1 MDTVYVLTILV
12 SAFSLAI
19 VLVGLPAQIH
29 KNYREKRSGQPGLL
43 IFIAMGYYTSQIALY
58 FITHSYLPLI
68 SFSIGIVMW
77 VIILVQ
83 HLIYAAR

>member
-1 MDTVYVLTILV
+1 MDTVYILTILV

-43 IFIAMGYYTSQIALY
+43 IFIAMGYYSSQIGLY
-58 FITHSYLPLI
+58 LITDAYLPLV
-68 SFSIGIVMW
+68 SFAIGICMW

-83 HLIYAAR
+83 HFIYTAR